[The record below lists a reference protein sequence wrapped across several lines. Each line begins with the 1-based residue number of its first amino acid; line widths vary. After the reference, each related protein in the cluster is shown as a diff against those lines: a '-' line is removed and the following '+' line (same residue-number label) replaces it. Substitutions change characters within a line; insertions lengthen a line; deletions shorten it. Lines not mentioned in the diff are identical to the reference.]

1 MTRPALTLD
10 LRPPDNSLSL
20 SSDPACLSFDFAP
33 ALRGD
38 PGVPGD
44 GSGGALT
51 PAAIGALAVSL
62 RLAEFD
68 TETARAAARANLGL
82 QNIDGGTF

>member
-1 MTRPALTLD
+1 MNLIHTATRKIVQVVTSGKQGPPG
-10 LRPPDNSLSL
+10 RP
-20 SSDPACLSFDFAP
+20 
-33 ALRGD
+33 GE
-38 PGVPGD
+38 

-68 TETARAAARANLGL
+68 TEPARAAARANLGL